1 NTNFYLLGTLIEK
14 ISGKTY
20 EQFLRERIF
29 TPLGMSDTRIDSHR
43 ELIPNRADGYSW
55 SDSGF
60 RNALRL
66 SPTLTFSTAGLVST
80 VLDLAKWDAALYTE
94 RLVKKSTLEQMWT
107 NARLNNGDIVPDY
120 GLAFGLSPYKGHR
133 RVGHSGGADGFAAAI
148 SRFVDD
154 KVSVI
159 VLTNANEKRPFFING
174 VANEIAAY
182 FFSK

>member
-1 NTNFYLLGTLIEK
+1 MLIEK
-14 ISGKTY
+14 VSGKTY

-43 ELIPNRADGYSW
+43 ELIPDRADGYTSN
-55 SDSGF
+55 DGAF
-60 RNALRL
+60 RNALRY

-94 RLVKKSTLEQMWT
+94 GLVKRSTFEQMWT
-107 NARLNNGDIVPDY
+107 NARLNNGEIVPDY

-133 RVGHSGGADGFAAAI
+133 RVGHTGGADGFVAAI

-154 KVSVI
+154 KVTVI
-159 VLTNANEKRPFFING
+159 VLTNADQKRSFFING
-174 VANEIAAY
+174 IANEIA
-182 FFSK
+182 S